1 VRRIGSAPI
10 DRARA
15 CASRIVPVT
24 AARSLP
30 RHGLAVAGP
39 ELDLRYYDHDYF
51 TNPAG
56 YSFED
61 ATVELVDAHDVTLAV
76 GHIHWRM
83 TPDGTFLGVY
93 TLGGGSG
100 ALAGVHATGAVTYA
114 GEDGDG
120 RPLFDLDGTYHTA
133 G

>member
-1 VRRIGSAPI
+1 MPPPRTP
-10 DRARA
+10 RA
-15 CASRIVPVT
+15 
-24 AARSLP
+24 
-30 RHGLAVAGP
+30 GLGGGAVV
-39 ELDLRYYDHDYF
+39 YYDHDYF

-76 GHIHWRM
+76 GHIHWCM

-93 TLGGGSG
+93 TLGRGSG